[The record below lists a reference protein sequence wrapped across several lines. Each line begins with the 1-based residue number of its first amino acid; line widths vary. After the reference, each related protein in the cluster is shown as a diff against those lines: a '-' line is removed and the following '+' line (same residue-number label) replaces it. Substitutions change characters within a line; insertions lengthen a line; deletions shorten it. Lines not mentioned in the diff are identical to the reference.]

1 MHVPPTRCLPAAYI
15 DTKCH
20 VTRLMCS
27 KLWGCACMRQCLCD
41 CIKYFY
47 IFNDT
52 WPKRQEVFWSA
63 AHTQTRRHTHRDT
76 HTDRQAHTYIERH
89 THTEGHTHHGRLT
102 PVSFCKQRTST
113 SRACHSCLPLPP
125 LHPHPLPLL
134 PPATATKLDDF
145 QLCSTSLPPLPHD
158 VASESSFSFFFI
170 LALLATVGNVFTVNR
185 GHLHTHTRTHTCNM
199 HVHIKFYYCH
209 FPWQCP
215 SDPPLT
221 SSLFIAS
228 CFL

>member
-1 MHVPPTRCLPAAYI
+1 MILGQSGR
-15 DTKCH
+15 KCFG
-20 VTRLMCS
+20 L
-27 KLWGCACMRQCLCD
+27 L
-41 CIKYFY
+41 
-47 IFNDT
+47 
-52 WPKRQEVFWSA
+52 
-63 AHTQTRRHTHRDT
+63 HTLKHAHRDT
-76 HTDRQAHTYIERH
+76 HILRDRH

-113 SRACHSCLPLPP
+113 SRACHSCLPLLP
-125 LHPHPLPLL
+125 LVLPFPSHPLPLL
-134 PPATATKLDDF
+134 PPATGTKLDDF

-158 VASESSFSFFFI
+158 VASESSFSFFFFI